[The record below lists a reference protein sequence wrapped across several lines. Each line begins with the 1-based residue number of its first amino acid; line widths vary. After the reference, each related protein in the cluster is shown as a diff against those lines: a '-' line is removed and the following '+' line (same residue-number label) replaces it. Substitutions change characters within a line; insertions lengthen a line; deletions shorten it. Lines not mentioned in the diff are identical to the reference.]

1 MGNTED
7 KDMLTV
13 AEALRVC
20 WRWAWV
26 IALVVVVFSG
36 AGAGYSA
43 VQTPTYTAS
52 SLILIRQPQVNDP
65 NSDAQGI
72 QFEVEGLKAI
82 TPTMARALVSRPV
95 IEDAISQLD
104 LSTTPEALADHLEAE
119 PLADTQF
126 ISISYEDSSPQR
138 AQRVVNT
145 IGDVSSKQ
153 LSALS
158 PIATPVS
165 AVVWERALVP
175 TEPVGPSIWI
185 IGSLALATGL
195 IFGVLLAFMLEG
207 LSKAGVLRKRHG
219 KW

>member
-1 MGNTED
+1 
-7 KDMLTV
+7 
-13 AEALRVC
+13 
-20 WRWAWV
+20 
-26 IALVVVVFSG
+26 
-36 AGAGYSA
+36 
-43 VQTPTYTAS
+43 
-52 SLILIRQPQVNDP
+52 
-65 NSDAQGI
+65 
-72 QFEVEGLKAI
+72 
-82 TPTMARALVSRPV
+82 MARALVSRPV